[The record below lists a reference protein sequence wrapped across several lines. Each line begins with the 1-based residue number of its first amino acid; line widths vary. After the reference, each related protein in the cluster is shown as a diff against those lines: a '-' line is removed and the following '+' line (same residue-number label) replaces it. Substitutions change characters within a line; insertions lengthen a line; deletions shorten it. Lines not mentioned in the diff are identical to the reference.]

1 MLEFYLL
8 IAVSLNEREQEM
20 EITKNIIKLKTYE
33 KSQSK
38 KVACSKCGRVL
49 VSSHEGIVGNNNIA
63 FCEYCYQ
70 SLLFP
75 HFREHYMEIT
85 D

>member
-1 MLEFYLL
+1 
-8 IAVSLNEREQEM
+8 M
-20 EITKNIIKLKTYE
+20 ENKKDIVALSAYE
-33 KSQSK
+33 KSHRDK
-38 KVACSKCGRVL
+38 ITCSKCGRVL

-63 FCEYCYQ
+63 FCDYCYK

-75 HFREHYMEIT
+75 HVSECYMEIT

>member
-1 MLEFYLL
+1 M
-8 IAVSLNEREQEM
+8 NERKEEM
-20 EITKNIIKLKTYE
+20 ETKKDIVDLRTYDKLHRE
-33 KSQSK
+33 

-63 FCEYCYQ
+63 FCEYCYE

>member
-1 MLEFYLL
+1 MK
-8 IAVSLNEREQEM
+8 
-20 EITKNIIKLKTYE
+20 TKKNIIELRTYE
-33 KSQSK
+33 KSHGDK
-38 KVACSKCGRVL
+38 NICSKCGRVL

-63 FCEYCYQ
+63 FCEYCYE

-75 HFREHYMEIT
+75 HYRKHCMDIT